1 MNIVLKLESLLLKF
15 ERVIMLVVG
24 LFLPTIITVGVIFR
38 YILNTDLYAIE
49 EIEVFLAIWFY
60 FIGSA
65 YASYKKSQITADLLQ
80 ATIKSY
86 TIRKYIAVIAAV
98 FTVLIGIAFCYWS
111 FDMIN
116 YAWVKKPQTAVWK
129 LPLIGEYA
137 GVSLSLILMTIY
149 AVRDLVTAIR
159 RTPESETPI
168 SGQAE

>member
-86 TIRKYIAVIAAV
+86 TIRKYIAVIAAA

-116 YAWVKKPQTAVWK
+116 YAWVKKPQTAVTS
-129 LPLIGEYA
+129 PTTASTA
-137 GVSLSLILMTIY
+137 GQ
-149 AVRDLVTAIR
+149 TAGR
-159 RTPESETPI
+159 AGAAPGSSKGRAARS
-168 SGQAE
+168 AR